1 MTMRRPRVRQKGK
14 ARPTRSQRRAIWIA
28 GVLILAASIGAA
40 WWATSGRIQ
49 VAAQQVGERIP
60 DEGFEHVPI
69 GTAVTYRAHPP
80 ASGPHYPIPAQ
91 AGVYPDGLV
100 PGLWIHSLEHGYIV
114 LVYKPPVT
122 QKLLMELQD
131 MVRDFPKSKFGN
143 VKLVIAPYSEMSHP
157 FAVLAWDWRLWL
169 DSFDQ
174 AKVLAFYQAQVD
186 HGREDLP

>member
-1 MTMRRPRVRQKGK
+1 MQRPRVRQKGK
-14 ARPTRSQRRAIWIA
+14 ARPTRLARRAIWIA
-28 GVLILAASIGAA
+28 AVLILAASIGAV
-40 WWATSGRIQ
+40 WWATSGRTQ
-49 VAAQQVGERIP
+49 GSARQVGERIA

-80 ASGPHYPIPAQ
+80 ASGTHYPIPAQ
-91 AGVYPDGLV
+91 AGVYPDGLA

-114 LVYKPPVT
+114 LVHKPPVT
-122 QKLLMELQD
+122 PKLLAEFQD
-131 MVRDFPKSKFGN
+131 MVRDYPRSKFGN

-169 DSFDQ
+169 DSLDQ
-174 AKVLAFYQAQVD
+174 AKALAFYRAHVD

>member
-1 MTMRRPRVRQKGK
+1 MTMPRPRVRQKGK

-28 GVLILAASIGAA
+28 GALFLALSIAAA
-40 WWATSGRIQ
+40 WWVTSGRIQ

-69 GTAVTYRAHPP
+69 GTAVTHLAHPP
-80 ASGPHYPIPAQ
+80 ASGTHYPIPAQ

-114 LVYKPPVT
+114 LVYKPPVI
-122 QKLLMELQD
+122 QQLLIELQD
-131 MVRDFPKSKFGN
+131 MVRDFPKSKFDN

-174 AKVLAFYQAQVD
+174 AKVLAFYQAHVD